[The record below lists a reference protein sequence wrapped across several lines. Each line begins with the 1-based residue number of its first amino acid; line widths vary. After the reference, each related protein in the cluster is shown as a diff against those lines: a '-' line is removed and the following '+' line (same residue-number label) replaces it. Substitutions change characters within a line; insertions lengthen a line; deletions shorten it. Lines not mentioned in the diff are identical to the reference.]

1 MEYSSIIG
9 GADGPTAIFLA
20 GRLGTGFKTGIII
33 FVTAVLILAA
43 FLALWKPGVRTKY
56 RFIRLSVANLLIH
69 LMDGL
74 ITFVNT
80 PNLSMEGNILVRRF
94 GLGWGALFTANLISF
109 LLIVLAAWYFNKY
122 EHVPICADGVFDY
135 YMKLFYGE
143 NYKTSWFWYKFSR
156 NYRSK
161 MAMAGYAF
169 YWGLTAGAPV
179 FVIGWLL
186 HMLDLAPRWWHSQ
199 WAAAMIGI
207 GVAIISMYIW
217 AREGYRCGLE
227 KENRADA
234 GKDREG
240 VNRS

>member
-1 MEYSSIIG
+1 MDQISIIG

-20 GRLGTGFKTGIII
+20 GRMGTGFKTGIII
-33 FVTAVLILAA
+33 FVTAALVLAA

-56 RFIRLSVANLLIH
+56 RFIRLSAANLLIH

-94 GLGWGALFTANLISF
+94 GLGWGALFTVNLIF
-109 LLIVLAAWYFNKY
+109 FILIVLAAWCFNKY
-122 EHVPICADGVFDY
+122 EHVPIYANGVFDY

-143 NYKTSWFWYKFSR
+143 NYKPSWFWYKFSR

-161 MAMAGYAF
+161 AAMASYSL

-179 FVIGWLL
+179 FVIGWIL
-186 HMLDLAPRWWHSQ
+186 HMLDAAPRWWHNQ
-199 WAAAMIGI
+199 WIAVIIGI
-207 GVAIISMYIW
+207 GVAYISMYRW
-217 AREGYRCGLE
+217 LKEGYRRGQE
-227 KENRADA
+227 K
-234 GKDREG
+234 GG
-240 VNRS
+240 GIV